1 MQANAFLWA
10 AKEGCG
16 ISLFMS
22 FTTQIVRRYL
32 GSRRGFTKAVTV
44 FSVLGIAL
52 GVAALLV
59 VLAVMSGFRTELMNR
74 ILGVGGHATLQIS
87 GLEGPQATL
96 LAADLRTIAGVT
108 EVTPYVAGQ
117 VLLSGNG
124 QATGAYVR
132 GIPSLPPL
140 VQDGTLGIDGKIKSI
155 PQGQMIV
162 GQGLASQL
170 GALPGSALTVLAPE
184 GARTPFGFVPRTMA
198 YDVAGTFSVGMV
210 QMDNALV
217 LMNLADAQEFFRRGD
232 SVDALEIRVQNPAEI
247 EAMAPA
253 IFKVAQRYADAPD
266 IALTPWTVSNG
277 EFFRALQ
284 VERVTMFII
293 LSLIVLVAAF
303 NIITGQM
310 MLVNDKM
317 ADIAILRTMGAT
329 RGQIRR
335 IFLFNGLMLGGLGTL
350 AGTALGFVLI
360 FNITGV
366 VNGIRAAFGI
376 DLFPSDVYFLS
387 ELPGRISLLDT
398 SLVLTMAFTL
408 TLLASLYPAWRAAQF
423 NPIEL
428 LRRG

>member
-1 MQANAFLWA
+1 
-10 AKEGCG
+10 
-16 ISLFMS
+16 MS
-22 FTTQIVRRYL
+22 FTAQIVRRYL

-74 ILGVGGHATLQIS
+74 ILGVGGHATLQIA
-87 GLEGPQATL
+87 GLEARQATL
-96 LAADLRTIAGVT
+96 LAADLLKIEGVT
-108 EVTPYVAGQ
+108 EVTPYVSGQ
-117 VLLSGNG
+117 VLLSSNG

-132 GIPSLPPL
+132 GIAKLPPL
-140 VQDGTLGIDGKIKSI
+140 VQESALGVDGKLAAI
-155 PQGQMIV
+155 PEGQILL

-170 GALPGSALTVLAPE
+170 GGLPGSVLTMLAPE
-184 GARTPFGFVPRTMA
+184 GARTPFGFVPRALA
-198 YDVAGTFSVGMV
+198 YDVAGSFSVGMV

-232 SVDALEIRVQNPAEI
+232 AVDALEIRVQNPTEI
-247 EAMAPA
+247 EAYSPA
-253 IFKVAQRYADAPD
+253 IFRAAQAYAAAPD
-266 IALTPWTVSNG
+266 ISLQPWTLTNG

-310 MLVNDKM
+310 MLVNDKL

-329 RGQIRR
+329 QRQVRK
-335 IFLFNGLMLGGLGTL
+335 IFLLNGMLLGGLGTL
-350 AGTALGFVLI
+350 AGVVLGVVII
-360 FNITGV
+360 FNMTAI
-366 VNGIRAAFGI
+366 VNFIRSAFGI

-387 ELPGRISLLDT
+387 ELPGRMSLIDT
-398 SLVLTMAFTL
+398 ALVIGMALVL